1 MADFET
7 DFPYR
12 KTRIIFYTA
21 NVRKIYNNVVKVV
34 DLKTLCQITEE
45 TETYADTFL
54 GSFKGVDSFPLG
66 DLVAIKGQAKSC
78 KSTFLQIVT
87 SSLVGSNRN
96 FGITPN
102 VAISAVHYFD
112 TEQKLHNTK
121 QWLLN
126 AIALGAD
133 KNRLKVFNLRKYATQ
148 DRKELF
154 YRYVDTLTSGN
165 HLVLLDGIRDLVESP
180 NDEREA
186 NEIKDKILAL
196 LDARPNVCIACVL
209 HQNPNKEIDGK
220 MRGHLGT
227 EILNKCGSEWV
238 VTANHQ
244 DEKNTLSPIVNY
256 TATNSASRNDSV
268 DIPIVFAWENGRVV
282 SCTPSMPMGNTITE
296 NWSKVRDLLTDG
308 QYTTATL
315 LSVVMSEI
323 GQKFLSDSCRF

>member
-1 MADFET
+1 M
-7 DFPYR
+7 
-12 KTRIIFYTA
+12 
-21 NVRKIYNNVVKVV
+21 V
-34 DLKTLCQITEE
+34 DLNALCPITED
-45 TETYADTFL
+45 TPTYADTFL

-133 KNRLKVFNLRKYATQ
+133 KSRLKVFNLRKYATQ

-244 DEKNTLSPIVNY
+244 DEKNTLSPIINY

-282 SCTPSMPMGNTITE
+282 SCTPAMPMGDSLSVTWAKI
-296 NWSKVRDLLTDG
+296 KPLLNKGT
-308 QYTTATL
+308 YTTEQIRSIIMASCNIKESRADKLLKQLVDNKYVATEKRGTYY
-315 LSVVMSEI
+315 VSEN
-323 GQKFLSDSCRF
+323 R